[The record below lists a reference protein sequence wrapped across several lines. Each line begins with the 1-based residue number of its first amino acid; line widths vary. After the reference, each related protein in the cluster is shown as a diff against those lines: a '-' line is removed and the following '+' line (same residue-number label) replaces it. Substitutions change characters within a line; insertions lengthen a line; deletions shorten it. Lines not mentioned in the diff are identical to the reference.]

1 MIIGS
6 KKESAGFTNE
16 TAIETRVIDVER
28 GSSHHEDHQSS
39 SIPLEPLTQPSSQ
52 SPAKLARGKKTNM
65 LGESEDSGDNLPEVT
80 P

>member
-1 MIIGS
+1 VIIGS

-39 SIPLEPLTQPSSQ
+39 SIPLEAVAQPSP
-52 SPAKLARGKKTNM
+52 PAKLARGKKTNM

>member
-1 MIIGS
+1 VI

-39 SIPLEPLTQPSSQ
+39 SIPLEADVQPT
-52 SPAKLARGKKTNM
+52 PGKLARGKKTNM